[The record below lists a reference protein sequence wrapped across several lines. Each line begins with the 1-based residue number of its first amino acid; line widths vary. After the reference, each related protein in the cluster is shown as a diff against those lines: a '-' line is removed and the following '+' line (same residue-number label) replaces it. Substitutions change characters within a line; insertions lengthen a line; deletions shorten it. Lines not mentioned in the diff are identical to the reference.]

1 MVVLG
6 GFTIISDLTD
16 DSTVSLFLF
25 QGYPTAQ
32 MQPYMQQQYYPSY
45 AYTTQQAGAQGTDI
59 DVFYSFFR
67 LHVLPSFLPPFP
79 SLLHLVHVEC
89 DGLLIHG
96 TGKFP
101 FCIYRRSVISMRA
114 SNGLS

>member
-1 MVVLG
+1 MVVLEV
-6 GFTIISDLTD
+6 FTIISDLTD

-59 DVFYSFFR
+59 DVFYSFFACT
-67 LHVLPSFLPPFP
+67 SFLPFFLP

>member
-1 MVVLG
+1 MVVLEV
-6 GFTIISDLTD
+6 FTIISDLTD

-67 LHVLPSFLPPFP
+67 LHVLPSFLSSSLP
-79 SLLHLVHVEC
+79 SYTLCMLNVTASLFMALESFLFAFTVAVSLVCVPV
-89 DGLLIHG
+89 
-96 TGKFP
+96 TG
-101 FCIYRRSVISMRA
+101 
-114 SNGLS
+114 